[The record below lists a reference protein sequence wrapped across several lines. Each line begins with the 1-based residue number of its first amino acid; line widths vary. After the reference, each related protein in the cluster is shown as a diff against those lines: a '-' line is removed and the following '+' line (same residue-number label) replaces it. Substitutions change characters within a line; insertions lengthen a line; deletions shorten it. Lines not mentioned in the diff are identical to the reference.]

1 MKLLLTSTGIKNKSI
16 SDALLKLI
24 GKPFSETKLA
34 FVPTAANDERGD
46 KRWVIEDLGNISK
59 LGLKSIDIID
69 ISALPKEKWV
79 KGFKEVDILFFEGGN
94 TFYLMYWIEK
104 SGLNELIFDLL
115 KNKVYVGSS
124 AGSCVA
130 GPKVL
135 TDLQKLFPEEQNEFN
150 VVDGLKLVQF
160 HIIPHLNSPY
170 FKELKEDKIK
180 QLAKN
185 IKEQVYVIDDQCAI
199 EVIDDE
205 VKIIG
210 EGKHFIINNV

>member
-104 SGLNELIFDLL
+104 FGLNDLFFVLL
-115 KNKVYVGSS
+115 KYKIYLRAI
-124 AGSCVA
+124 AGRCVTC
-130 GPKVL
+130 PIV
-135 TDLQKLFPEEQNEFN
+135 
-150 VVDGLKLVQF
+150 
-160 HIIPHLNSPY
+160 
-170 FKELKEDKIK
+170 
-180 QLAKN
+180 
-185 IKEQVYVIDDQCAI
+185 
-199 EVIDDE
+199 
-205 VKIIG
+205 
-210 EGKHFIINNV
+210 